1 MAFPEAVFFE
11 LLRRL
16 LRATPR
22 SAKHENRLILGK
34 PLLTR
39 ELNRVEPVERRK
51 MHAGDMN
58 FRVLRRSADVEEVE
72 FFPGLNAGLE
82 LGGSDGFHKD
92 L

>member
-1 MAFPEAVFFE
+1 
-11 LLRRL
+11 
-16 LRATPR
+16 
-22 SAKHENRLILGK
+22 
-34 PLLTR
+34 
-39 ELNRVEPVERRK
+39 

-58 FRVLRRSADVEEVE
+58 FRVLRRGANVEEVE